1 MPQFVREL
9 YLFLNCL
16 AGVVLVRFLEQC
28 DHIIILKIFL
38 DPPPKGWSHE
48 VWLIYIGVQKY

>member
-9 YLFLNCL
+9 YLFLNYL
-16 AGVVLVRFLEQC
+16 AGMVLVRFLEQC

-38 DPPPKGWSHE
+38 DPRQKAG
-48 VWLIYIGVQKY
+48 LIMRYGLFT